1 MQWLI
6 FGSTGYTGGALLDNC
21 IRQDIS
27 VCAHV
32 RPKSSGRE
40 RVEKQ
45 VFDTPHAG
53 LHSCNFEPTEILELV
68 ATRQPSHVAL
78 CLGTTRARSKV
89 AKTKGERHGYVQIDR
104 DLSLMVIEAVQ
115 KECPSAKV
123 IYLSSMGADKPKGNP
138 YLQARFDVEQY
149 LMGSGLAY
157 MIARPAFISG
167 SDRKEWRMGE
177 RFAAVTGDGFLSV
190 AALLGLKKLQQSYA
204 SMTAE
209 DLARSLLGAAQSPEQ
224 AQLLYPQHL
233 RFYL

>member
-21 IRQDIS
+21 ILREVP

-32 RPKSSGRE
+32 RPNSPNRE
-40 RVEKQ
+40 QVEKR
-45 VFDTPHAG
+45 VDDVSHA
-53 LHSCNFEPTEILELV
+53 LSHPCEFELERISDLL
-68 ATRQPSHVAL
+68 ATVQPSHIAL

-89 AKTKGERHGYVQIDR
+89 AKHNGERHGYMQIDR
-104 DLSLMVIEAVQ
+104 DLSLMVIKAAQ

-123 IYLSSMGADKPKGNP
+123 IYISSMGADKPKGNG

-157 MIARPAFISG
+157 LIARPAFISG
-167 SDRKEWRMGE
+167 ADRKEWRMGE
-177 RFAAVTGDGFLSV
+177 RFGSVVGDGVLSI
-190 AALLGLKKLQQSYA
+190 AALLGMKNLQRSYA
-204 SMTAE
+204 SITAN
-209 DLARSLLGAAQSPEQ
+209 DLARSILSAAQSTEP